1 MAAPTPRDVAAKN
14 RVRILRERL
23 GDLADDFDEVSQIFF
38 CFLEDIR
45 AGNTQEMRTAA
56 LLTLA
61 VVLHHQPEEEE
72 L

>member
-1 MAAPTPRDVAAKN
+1 MATPTPRDVAAKN
-14 RVRILRERL
+14 RARILRERL
-23 GDLADDFDEVSQIFF
+23 GDLADDFDEVSRIFS

-45 AGNTQEMRTAA
+45 AANTQEMHTAA

>member
-1 MAAPTPRDVAAKN
+1 MATPTPRDVAAKN
-14 RVRILRERL
+14 RSRILRERL
-23 GDLADDFDEVSQIFF
+23 RHLADDFDEVSRIFS
-38 CFLEDIR
+38 CVLEDLEVESP
-45 AGNTQEMRTAA
+45 QEMHTAA

>member
-1 MAAPTPRDVAAKN
+1 MATPTPRDVAAKN
-14 RVRILRERL
+14 RARILRERL
-23 GDLADDFDEVSQIFF
+23 GDLADDFDEVSRIYF

-45 AGNTQEMRTAA
+45 ARNTQEMNVAA

>member
-1 MAAPTPRDVAAKN
+1 MAAPKPSDVAAKN
-14 RVRILRERL
+14 RDRLLRERL
-23 GDLADDFDEVSQIFF
+23 GHLADDFDEVSRIFS
-38 CFLEDIR
+38 CFLEDLE
-45 AGNTQEMRTAA
+45 GESTQEMHTAA